1 MEIFQGIVLLIVFV
15 VITLMMSKR
24 IWPALLAMPVLAVS
38 ISLIA
43 GIHPDDIFRFV
54 IGQGSLRLTE
64 PMVIS
69 MFGGVLSIMMQKTG
83 IAEGFIKKGAELSG
97 DNPLV
102 IAFIMFL
109 FIILLFTTLGGLGA
123 MIMVGA
129 IVLPILTS
137 VGIGRL
143 TAAVIMLMGVNIGG
157 MFNVGNWSLYM
168 NSLNLSQQEVVQF
181 ILVIFGIVFTGSL
194 VYIIIQLYHDG
205 FNLSVKNIVTS
216 LGSIAILAALIY
228 GGVYISGNLDFPE
241 QVTSF
246 FTTAGEVLY
255 FTGLGLMILLY
266 VHAVFRAYK
275 HRNQPVNPLHWTAVF
290 TPVIPLILILVFGV
304 NFLSAFILGI
314 AYAYMI
320 TYRKDN
326 ISTLIKSLIEGSAV
340 VLPAVILMFGIGW
353 LLVSVLGP
361 TEAMLANGE
370 TMEAYLMANY
380 GSAEWPVRELMVPF
394 VKQIIPSS
402 GLMYVITFVVLAPLA
417 LYRGPLNVWGM
428 GFGIASIMMAAG
440 MPAGAILG
448 ILWSVGQLQGISD
461 PTNLQNVWIA
471 NEMKVDVQKIL
482 YNTLPYS
489 WIFAFL
495 GLIAA
500 AILYY

>member
-1 MEIFQGIVLLIVFV
+1 METLQAIALLIVFIL
-15 VITLMMSKR
+15 ITGMMSKR
-24 IWPALLAMPVLAVS
+24 IWPALLAMPVLAVM

-43 GIHPDDIFRFV
+43 GIKPMDIFQYV
-54 IGQGSLRLTE
+54 IGEGSLRLAE
-64 PMVIS
+64 PIIIS
-69 MFGGVLSIMMQKTG
+69 MFGGVLSVIMQKTG

-102 IAFIMFL
+102 IAFVMFL

-137 VGIGRL
+137 VGISRL

-157 MFNVGNWSLYM
+157 MFNVGNWALYM
-168 NSLNLSQQEVVQF
+168 TSLNLTQQEVVQF
-181 ILVIFGIVFTGSL
+181 ILVIFVIVFIGSL
-194 VYIIIQLYHDG
+194 TYIIIQLYKDG
-205 FNLSVKNIVTS
+205 FNLSTRNIIKNVGVIAV
-216 LGSIAILAALIY
+216 LAGSIFGAIRLYSIVEISESLQNALSIT
-228 GGVYISGNLDFPE
+228 G
-241 QVTSF
+241 QVIFYVFLS
-246 FTTAGEVLY
+246 A
-255 FTGLGLMILLY
+255 MIALF
-266 VHAVFRAYK
+266 VHAAYRAFV
-275 HRNQPVNPLHWTAVF
+275 HRNKPVNPLHWSAIF
-290 TPVIPLILILVFGV
+290 TPIIPLILILFFKV
-304 NFLSAFILGI
+304 NFMSAFILGI

-320 TYRKDN
+320 TYKRDN

-353 LLVSVLGP
+353 LLVSVIGP
-361 TEAMLANGE
+361 SQMSSE
-370 TMEAYLMANY
+370 YLMANY
-380 GSAEWPVRELMVPF
+380 GTEIWPVRELMVPF
-394 VKQIIPSS
+394 VERIIPST
-402 GLMYVITFVVLAPLA
+402 GYMYVITFVILAPLA

-428 GFGIASIMMAAG
+428 GFGIASVMMAAG
-440 MPAGAILG
+440 MPSGAILG

-489 WIFAFL
+489 WIFALF

-500 AILYY
+500 AIMYF

>member
-1 MEIFQGIVLLIVFV
+1 METLQALALLIVFILV
-15 VITLMMSKR
+15 TGMMSKR
-24 IWPALLAMPVLAVS
+24 IWPALLAMPVLAVM

-43 GIHPDDIFRFV
+43 GIKPMDIFQYV
-54 IGQGSLRLTE
+54 IGEGSLRLAE
-64 PMVIS
+64 PIIIS
-69 MFGGVLSIMMQKTG
+69 MFGGVLSVIMQKTG

-102 IAFIMFL
+102 IAFVMFL

-137 VGIGRL
+137 VGISRL

-157 MFNVGNWSLYM
+157 MFNVGNWALYM
-168 NSLNLSQQEVVQF
+168 TSLNLSQQEVVQF
-181 ILVIFGIVFTGSL
+181 ILVIFVIVFIGSL
-194 VYIIIQLYHDG
+194 TYIIIQLYRDG
-205 FNLSVKNIVTS
+205 FNLSVKNIIKNVGLIVLLAGAIFGSVRLASSADWSDTARNVF
-216 LGSIAILAALIY
+216 SIAGNVVFYAFLTVMIGLFAHAA
-228 GGVYISGNLDFPE
+228 
-241 QVTSF
+241 
-246 FTTAGEVLY
+246 
-255 FTGLGLMILLY
+255 
-266 VHAVFRAYK
+266 FRAFR
-275 HRNQPVNPLHWTAVF
+275 HRNKTVNPLHWTAIF
-290 TPVIPLILILVFGV
+290 TPIIPLVLILFFRV
-304 NFLSAFILGI
+304 NFMSAFILGI

-320 TYRKDN
+320 TYKRDN

-353 LLVSVLGP
+353 LLVSVIGP
-361 TEAMLANGE
+361 SQMTEE
-370 TMEAYLMANY
+370 YLVANY
-380 GSAEWPVRELMVPF
+380 GTTIWPVRELMVPF
-394 VKQIIPSS
+394 VERIIP
-402 GLMYVITFVVLAPLA
+402 GTGFMYVITFVVLAPLA

-428 GFGIASIMMAAG
+428 GFGIASVMMAAG
-440 MPAGAILG
+440 MPSGAILG

-489 WIFAFL
+489 WIFAFF

-500 AILYY
+500 AIMYF